1 MGTIIRATVLY
12 WVLLLMLRVIPRRT
26 GNIMTPFEFILIF
39 LIGGMAIQMVI
50 ADDRSL
56 VNALLGVTAVCL
68 NHVIVATLKQ
78 HSPKFGRFSDGTPVV
93 VYEEGRWLDH
103 RMNQVR
109 VQAQDVLT
117 AARQQG
123 VNQEQDMKYAI
134 VERNG
139 SISIIKK
146 GED

>member
-1 MGTIIRATVLY
+1 
-12 WVLLLMLRVIPRRT
+12 
-26 GNIMTPFEFILIF
+26 
-39 LIGGMAIQMVI
+39 MV
-50 ADDRSL
+50 
-56 VNALLGVTAVCL
+56 V
-68 NHVIVATLKQ
+68 
-78 HSPKFGRFSDGTPVV
+78 F
-93 VYEEGRWLDH
+93 EEGRWLDD
-103 RMNQVR
+103 RMNHVR

-146 GED
+146 DED

>member
-1 MGTIIRATVLY
+1 
-12 WVLLLMLRVIPRRT
+12 
-26 GNIMTPFEFILIF
+26 
-39 LIGGMAIQMVI
+39 
-50 ADDRSL
+50 
-56 VNALLGVTAVCL
+56 
-68 NHVIVATLKQ
+68 
-78 HSPKFGRFSDGTPVV
+78 
-93 VYEEGRWLDH
+93 
-103 RMNQVR
+103 MNPVR

-146 GED
+146 DED